1 MKKGP
6 PCNASSA
13 APLTTPTVTM
23 AASKATT
30 LRAARAWRPC
40 IPVVGLVVD
49 LAGLVTGRACLL
61 AGRVGRV
68 TGRACL
74 VARRVGRVTGRAGL
88 VAGPAGKATGG
99 TARRA
104 AVAAPACAPFGEAR
118 FSVA

>member
-6 PCNASSA
+6 PCNANSA

-30 LRAARAWRPC
+30 LRAATACRPC

-68 TGRACL
+68 AGRACL
-74 VARRVGRVTGRAGL
+74 VAGRVGGVAGRTGRG
-88 VAGPAGKATGG
+88 AGPTGG

-104 AVAAPACAPFGEAR
+104 AVAALAGAPFGEVR